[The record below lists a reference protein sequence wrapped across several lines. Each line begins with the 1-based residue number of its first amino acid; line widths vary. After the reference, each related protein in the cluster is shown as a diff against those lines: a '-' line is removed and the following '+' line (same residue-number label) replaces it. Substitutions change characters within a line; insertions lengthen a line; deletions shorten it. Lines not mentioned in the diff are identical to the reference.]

1 MSSRALKIDFD
12 TDELKVVC
20 VNSPLASY
28 LFVFLLNKKLKL
40 HLCRS
45 AKDMGEADKNVSYAV
60 YEYRC
65 DVLQN
70 TWRVIENRCDSS
82 HEQTH
87 DSLFSRM
94 AQRSLLFPRLKQQ
107 IFLFA
112 LMSLVPRVLIKLN
125 LSAKL
130 CLALCFQKINPLLSV
145 NYILKC

>member
-20 VNSPLASY
+20 VNSPLPSY

-40 HLCRS
+40 HLSRS
-45 AKDMGEADKNVSYAV
+45 AKDMGDADKNVSYAV
-60 YEYRC
+60 YEYHC

-82 HEQTH
+82 HEQNQ

-94 AQRSLLFPRLKQQ
+94 HQRSLLFPRLKTTDFF
-107 IFLFA
+107 ICLNELSSSCFNK
-112 LMSLVPRVLIKLN
+112 IK
-125 LSAKL
+125 
-130 CLALCFQKINPLLSV
+130 SV
-145 NYILKC
+145 NQTVSCFMLPKDQSFIKRQLYT

>member
-20 VNSPLASY
+20 VNSPLPSY

-45 AKDMGEADKNVSYAV
+45 AKDMGDADKNVSYAV
-60 YEYRC
+60 YEYHC

-70 TWRVIENRCDSS
+70 TWRVIENRCDFS
-82 HEQTH
+82 HEQNQ

-94 AQRSLLFPRLKQQ
+94 DQRSLLFPRLKTTDFF
-107 IFLFA
+107 ICLNELSSSCFNK
-112 LMSLVPRVLIKLN
+112 IK
-125 LSAKL
+125 SVSQTVS
-130 CLALCFQKINPLLSV
+130 CFMLPKNQSFIKRQL
-145 NYILKC
+145 YT

>member
-20 VNSPLASY
+20 VNSPLPSY

-45 AKDMGEADKNVSYAV
+45 AKDMGDADKNVSYAV
-60 YEYRC
+60 YEYHC

-70 TWRVIENRCDSS
+70 TWRVIENRWDSS
-82 HEQTH
+82 HEQNH

-94 AQRSLLFPRLKQQ
+94 DQRSLLFPRLKTTDFF
-107 IFLFA
+107 ICLNELSSSCFNK
-112 LMSLVPRVLIKLN
+112 IK
-125 LSAKL
+125 SGSQTVS
-130 CLALCFQKINPLLSV
+130 CFMLPKNQSFIKRQL
-145 NYILKC
+145 YT

>member
-20 VNSPLASY
+20 VNSPLPSY

-40 HLCRS
+40 HLCRA

-82 HEQTH
+82 HEQNQ

-94 AQRSLLFPRLKQQ
+94 DQRSLLFPRLKTTDFF
-107 IFLFA
+107 ICLNELSSSCFNK
-112 LMSLVPRVLIKLN
+112 IK
-125 LSAKL
+125 SVSQTVS
-130 CLALCFQKINPLLSV
+130 CFMLPKNQSFIKPLL
-145 NYILKC
+145 YT

>member
-12 TDELKVVC
+12 NDELKVVC
-20 VNSPLASY
+20 VNSPLPSY

-45 AKDMGEADKNVSYAV
+45 AKDMGDADKNVSYAV
-60 YEYRC
+60 YEYHC

-82 HEQTH
+82 HEQNH

-94 AQRSLLFPRLKQQ
+94 DQRSLLFPRLKT
-107 IFLFA
+107 IDFFICLNELSSSCFNE
-112 LMSLVPRVLIKLN
+112 IK
-125 LSAKL
+125 
-130 CLALCFQKINPLLSV
+130 SV
-145 NYILKC
+145 NQTVSCFMLPKNQSFIKRQLYT

>member
-20 VNSPLASY
+20 VNSPLPSY

-45 AKDMGEADKNVSYAV
+45 AKDMGDADKNVSYAV
-60 YEYRC
+60 YEYHC

-82 HEQTH
+82 HEQNQ

-94 AQRSLLFPRLKQQ
+94 DQRSLLFPRLKTTDFFICLNELSSSCFNKIKSVSQTVSCFMLPKNQ
-107 IFLFA
+107 SF
-112 LMSLVPRVLIKLN
+112 IKLS
-125 LSAKL
+125 L
-130 CLALCFQKINPLLSV
+130 IH
-145 NYILKC
+145 I

>member
-20 VNSPLASY
+20 VNSPLPSY

-82 HEQTH
+82 HEQNQ
-87 DSLFSRM
+87 DYLFYLM
-94 AQRSLLFPRLKQQ
+94 DQRSLLFPRLKTTDFF
-107 IFLFA
+107 ICLNELSSSCFNK
-112 LMSLVPRVLIKLN
+112 IK
-125 LSAKL
+125 SVSQTVS
-130 CLALCFQKINPLLSV
+130 CFMLPKNQSFIKRQL
-145 NYILKC
+145 YT